1 MEHKDYLSELSKCV
15 KCGSCKAYCPTYDD
29 GLTESAGARG
39 RLTLLRGLLTGH
51 LPPSPLLKERVFSCI
66 LCGACETLCAPRVD
80 ITAAICHGR
89 QLLGLQDRR
98 IRYLRHLMRFFLQK
112 PVLSFTIARSL
123 QQMGVTPRKTLDLL
137 SAPYRWAL
145 AEKNV
150 SSGCSG
156 GVPLQILFAHTPL
169 RDDRQV
175 YKPERRVGRIA
186 LFTGCSTNFL
196 FPHLGKS
203 LINVLVHLG
212 YEVVLPKGEV
222 CCGAPLRS
230 LGFEDDAAVLARRN
244 LEIFGKLNA
253 EAILS
258 LCPTCVLS
266 MKAHYPKLLGKGLD
280 NVMDVPSFLFN
291 RLGSRQLFPLSDI
304 RTATYHDPCHLNYSL
319 GVRKEPRELIRRT
332 GLELREAEGD
342 GCCGFGGLFSLH
354 HRDLSK
360 SLLGRRVD
368 AYAKTG
374 ADVVVTS
381 CAGCMLQLSAGIK
394 TRPVFHLIKL
404 VEKAVCGPAI

>member
-1 MEHKDYLSELSKCV
+1 MDRTDYLSELSKCV
-15 KCGSCKAYCPTYDD
+15 KCGSCKAYCPTYDE
-29 GLTESAGARG
+29 GLTETAGARG
-39 RLTLLRGLLTGH
+39 RLTLLRGLLTGQ
-51 LPPSPLLKERVFSCI
+51 LSSSPLLKDRIFSCI
-66 LCGACETLCAPRVD
+66 LCGACETLCAPHVD
-80 ITAAICHGR
+80 ITAAICQGR
-89 QLLGLQDRR
+89 RLLGSQDRR
-98 IRYLRHLMRFFLQK
+98 VRCLRLLTRFFLRR
-112 PVLSFTIARSL
+112 PAMSFKIARSL
-123 QQMGVTPRKTLDLL
+123 QQVGITPWKSLDLL
-137 SAPYRWAL
+137 SALYRWAL
-145 AEKNV
+145 AEEGLSPGC
-150 SSGCSG
+150 SSGVSFQ
-156 GVPLQILFAHTPL
+156 VALSHSPL

-175 YKPERRVGRIA
+175 YKPERKIGRIA

-196 FPHLGKS
+196 FPRLGKS

-222 CCGAPLRS
+222 CCGAPFRS
-230 LGFEDDAAVLARRN
+230 LGFEEDAAALARKN
-244 LEIFGKLNA
+244 VEIFGKLNA

-266 MKAHYPKLLGKGLD
+266 MKTHYPKLLGKGLE
-280 NVMDVPSFLFN
+280 NVMDAPSFLLD

-332 GLELREAEGD
+332 GVELREAEDD

-360 SLLGRRVD
+360 ALLSRRVA
-368 AYAKTG
+368 AYTKTG
-374 ADVVVTS
+374 ADVIVTS

-394 TRPVFHLIKL
+394 SRPVSHLIEL
-404 VEKAVCGPAI
+404 VEKAVCGPG